1 MTVEQD
7 WTPQKRDFLQS
18 TGHVLAMGGPGS
30 GKTHVALVKARDE
43 IRSAKLLSGQRIL
56 FLSFARP
63 TVARVLEKAKELITA
78 DDLRLLDV
86 NTYHGFAWSVLRSH
100 GYLLSNGKPLQ
111 LLPPPEG
118 SARLAHFA
126 NEQHHQEKLRL
137 FHEEGLL
144 HFDLFAQ
151 LTAELLRRS
160 RRLAGIYTATYPIL
174 VVDEFQDTNADEW
187 AMVRELGR
195 GCRIIAL
202 ADPDQRIYEF
212 RGADPQRLKEFV
224 DQFDPLPVE
233 FEGENHRSAGT
244 DIATYGS
251 DLLTGKNKGAVYAN
265 VSVVEYGVYYGRG
278 PHFHAKAQ
286 LIQAIKRLRKEPAWS
301 IAVLVPSKA
310 FMLQVSDYLSAESD
324 GMPNLRHEVA
334 MDAESPALAANVI
347 ATLMEGGPSELLA
360 ARLLSAL
367 HTHIRGRSGTK
378 RPAQAELDMA
388 DAIDQYLVSG
398 KIRGKNRQAL
408 ISECARLAALRQDV
422 VFTGHPEED
431 WLTARGLLATS
442 AVGQLSRV
450 AADAKYLRLLHKG
463 SNLRASL
470 SELWRSQGQYVG
482 AIEAVRGA
490 LLQEHFTAAAKEW
503 RGVHLMTIHK
513 AKGKEFDEV
522 LIYEG
527 RYAGRIVPANAD
539 TSRQSQALL
548 ALRVAV
554 TRAMKRATILTPSGD
569 RSIFL

>member
-1 MTVEQD
+1 
-7 WTPQKRDFLQS
+7 
-18 TGHVLAMGGPGS
+18 
-30 GKTHVALVKARDE
+30 
-43 IRSAKLLSGQRIL
+43 
-56 FLSFARP
+56 
-63 TVARVLEKAKELITA
+63 
-78 DDLRLLDV
+78 
-86 NTYHGFAWSVLRSH
+86 
-100 GYLLSNGKPLQ
+100 
-111 LLPPPEG
+111 
-118 SARLAHFA
+118 
-126 NEQHHQEKLRL
+126 
-137 FHEEGLL
+137 
-144 HFDLFAQ
+144 
-151 LTAELLRRS
+151 
-160 RRLAGIYTATYPIL
+160 
-174 VVDEFQDTNADEW
+174 
-187 AMVRELGR
+187 
-195 GCRIIAL
+195 
-202 ADPDQRIYEF
+202 
-212 RGADPQRLKEFV
+212 PQRLKEFV
-224 DQFDPLPVE
+224 DQFDPLSVD

-265 VSVVEYGVYYGRG
+265 VSVVEYGMYYGRG

-286 LIQAIKRLRKEPAWS
+286 LIQAIKRLRKEPVWS

-324 GMPNLRHEVA
+324 RMPNLRHEVA

-408 ISECARLAALRQDV
+408 ITECARLAALRQGV

-450 AADAKYLRLLHKG
+450 ATDAKYLRLLHKG

-470 SELWRSQGQYVG
+470 SELWRSRGQYAG

-527 RYAGRIVPANAD
+527 RYAGRIVPADAD
-539 TSRQSQALL
+539 AARQGQARL

-554 TRAMKRATILTPSGD
+554 TRAMKRATIITPSGD
-569 RSIFL
+569 RCIFL

>member
-7 WTPQKRDFLQS
+7 WTPQKKAFLGS

-43 IRSAKLLSGQRIL
+43 IRSAKLLPGQRIL

-63 TVARVLEKAKELITA
+63 TVARILEKAKELISP
-78 DDLRLLDV
+78 DELKLLDV

-100 GYLLSNGKPLQ
+100 GYLLNEGKKLQ

-118 SARLAHFA
+118 AARLAHIVK
-126 NEQHHQEKLRL
+126 EQHFQEKLRL
-137 FHEEGLL
+137 FHEEGFL

-151 LTAELLRRS
+151 LTAELFGRS
-160 RRLAGIYTATYPIL
+160 RRLAGIYTATYPVL

-187 AMVRELGR
+187 NMVRELGK

-212 RGADPQRLKEFV
+212 RGADPNRLKEFV

-251 DLLTGKNKGAVYAN
+251 DLLTGKNKGTAYNN
-265 VSVVEYGVYYGRG
+265 VSVFEYGMYFGKG

-286 LIQAIKRLRKEPAWS
+286 LIQAIRRLRKEPVWS

-310 FMLQVSDYLSAESD
+310 LMLQVSDYLSAEVD
-324 GMPNLRHEVA
+324 GMPSLRHEVA
-334 MDAESPALAANVI
+334 MDAESPALAAGVI
-347 ATLMEGGPSELLA
+347 ATLMEGGSLELLA

-367 HTHIRGRSGTK
+367 HTHILGRSGTK
-378 RPAQAELDMA
+378 RPAQAELDLA
-388 DAIDQYLVSG
+388 DAIGQFLGSG

-408 ISECARLAALRQDV
+408 VSECARLAAHRQDII
-422 VFTGHPEED
+422 FSGHPEED
-431 WLTARGLLATS
+431 WLTTREMLATS

-463 SNLRASL
+463 SNLRSSL
-470 SELWRSQGQYVG
+470 SELWKSRGGYAG

-490 LLQEHFTAAAKEW
+490 LLQEHFTTALKEW

-522 LIYEG
+522 LVYEG
-527 RYAGRIVPANAD
+527 RYAGRIVPADAD
-539 TSRQSQALL
+539 AARQGQARL

-554 TRAMKRATILTPSGD
+554 TRAMKRATIVTPSGD
-569 RSIFL
+569 RCVFL